1 MGKFIQQSL
10 RTKIIKIKPPKVY
23 VALDNDA
30 YNNSVELAKE
40 LSALSLQTYV
50 VQFPKGKD
58 PGSLSHSKV

>member
-1 MGKFIQQSL
+1 LDAISINQNAIPLMGKFIQQSL

-40 LSALSLQTYV
+40 LSALSL
-50 VQFPKGKD
+50 
-58 PGSLSHSKV
+58 